1 MGSVVNLC
9 DRAGQRLNEAQIA
22 FVVHSVLMGLIYL
35 QSRRICHRT
44 RTFRTCNESGLSQC
58 FAHAHIAYT

>member
-44 RTFRTCNESGLSQC
+44 HTPRTHNGTGFLQC
-58 FAHAHIAYT
+58 FAHAHTAYA